1 MTNITSNFR
10 FNFGGR
16 LNNHS
21 TYGSHFTYSLNPSLQ
36 LIEKDKNSLKF
47 ISSFSTAFI
56 SPSLFQ
62 LFDPY
67 SGNPDLEPE
76 ENSTFETG
84 FSFKFYDWN
93 LDATYFN
100 RLESP
105 SLIYDL
111 TSYRYEN
118 SISDARIMG
127 QNLSLMDICQK
138 KSIWI
143 IK

>member
-1 MTNITSNFR
+1 MCIRDSVGALIQNNYADYEGGQQINQSDLFGNLVTNITSNFR

-21 TYGSHFTYSLNPSLQ
+21 SYGSHFTYSLNPSLQ
-36 LIEKDKNSLKF
+36 LIEKDRNSLKF

-84 FSFKFYDWN
+84 FIFKFYNWN
-93 LDATYFN
+93 LNTTYFN

-105 SLIYDL
+105 SLI
-111 TSYRYEN
+111 
-118 SISDARIMG
+118 
-127 QNLSLMDICQK
+127 
-138 KSIWI
+138 
-143 IK
+143 